1 MRTCGN
7 AFPKIAD
14 VKRGFSSWKPLCAI
28 RIDEHRNSL
37 MLFDY
42 QEITLYTGKD
52 TPNLAHLTPIY
63 RKPSWDWYRLDSGV
77 NPLKVGYSEPLR
89 ELVIKGSMPYFNQGH
104 NAAHSLRDLRDN
116 WKYVGELL
124 RVNPFNA
131 VVTAFECG
139 AIIATSYPPS
149 VLLEHHIHLPTY
161 ETRTFQNKTGKLT
174 GKEFISSALKVK
186 LYSPLDNYR
195 EKRLTKAK
203 YSSLLGVS
211 PEGSYLKIENHYR
224 KPERY
229 FKKMILL
236 TDFFN
241 PAYQQLFK
249 TDLMDTYRKITKTKA
264 VAIPSDKASL
274 STGNLILLTLKSIAL
289 EYGLDA
295 EECIKEMLSRVPPE
309 VLTRDDRKARKKHLR
324 KMLKE
329 VGVEGSDSPFDLS
342 EPLLRALTNY
352 D

>member
-1 MRTCGN
+1 
-7 AFPKIAD
+7 
-14 VKRGFSSWKPLCAI
+14 
-28 RIDEHRNSL
+28 

-77 NPLKVGYSEPLR
+77 NPLKVGYSEPLH

-116 WKYVGELL
+116 WKYVGGLL

-139 AIIATSYPPS
+139 AIIETPYRPS
-149 VLLEHHIHLPTY
+149 VLLEHHTNLPTY
-161 ETRTFQNKTGKLT
+161 ETRTYHNKTGKLT

-195 EKRLTKAK
+195 EKRLTKAE

-229 FKKMILL
+229 FKKMIRL

-249 TDLMDTYRKITKTKA
+249 TDLMDTYRKISKTKA
-264 VAIPSDKASL
+264 VGIPSDKASL
-274 STGNLILLTLKSIAL
+274 SAGNIALLTLQSIAL
-289 EYGLDA
+289 EYGLNV
-295 EECIKEMLSRVPPE
+295 EEALKDTLSLIPSD
-309 VLTRDDRKARKKHLR
+309 VLTRDDLKARKRQLR
-324 KMLKE
+324 KMLE
-329 VGVEGSDSPFDLS
+329 ELRVEGSDSPFDLS